1 MKCHE
6 SSAKVKWESIWAE
19 TCHLALLTIH
29 WNSVTWLSDWKRNFF
44 LQFFGGAYY
53 NIQNIKYS
61 PVWNDL
67 SWLELTFHKKQE
79 IMTSSILPT
88 YPRGTIAFAMNVK
101 CFSVIGLSRPFQSF
115 VGKTNANISE
125 YNLKIFISADMCAFL
140 ISLIQGEMKIYVYIS
155 QDIKSIIQSH
165 LSWEPLRITS
175 CDIKDRG
182 KQQ

>member
-61 PVWNDL
+61 PVWIDL

-115 VGKTNANISE
+115 VGKNQCQYFWIKFEDFHFSRYVCLPNFTNSRRNENFCLYFPRHKEYHTKSSILRAAANNFMW
-125 YNLKIFISADMCAFL
+125 Y
-140 ISLIQGEMKIYVYIS
+140 QG
-155 QDIKSIIQSH
+155 
-165 LSWEPLRITS
+165 
-175 CDIKDRG
+175 
-182 KQQ
+182 